1 MELEPLGLKNHYL
14 RIKRI
19 LIAILALNWAI
30 AFAKIIYGLFS
41 NCSSITADGFHSLSD
56 GASNIIGLVGIRL
69 AAQPT
74 DSDHPYGHRKYETL
88 YSLGIAFLLFIVA
101 FNLAKEGINRLH
113 GASLPRVDI
122 FSFAV
127 MFSTLAVNIAVARYE
142 YAKGKALQSDILVS
156 DSLHT
161 RADILTSLSVIAAL
175 VVIKIGYPL
184 IDPIITILISCFIA
198 YSGIRITKE
207 ASRVLCDSTII
218 TDPNEIVRI
227 VLAVRG
233 VKACHKIRTRGR
245 PDDIHIDLHVQVNPD
260 MHVDKAHKISYEIEE
275 AIKKGIPQANDVI
288 VHIEP
293 KEKIG

>member
-1 MELEPLGLKNHYL
+1 MEPPALKGHYR

-19 LIAILALNWAI
+19 LIAILVLNWAV
-30 AFAKIIYGLFS
+30 ALAKIIYGLSS

-56 GASNIIGLVGIRL
+56 GASNIIGLIGIRL

-88 YSLGIAFLLFIVA
+88 FSLGIAFLLFIVA
-101 FNLAKEGINRLH
+101 FSLAKEGISRLH
-113 GASLPRVDI
+113 GAVLPRVDI
-122 FSFAV
+122 FSFII
-127 MFSTLAVNIAVARYE
+127 MLSTLAVNIAVARYE
-142 YAKGKALQSDILVS
+142 YAKGKAMQSDILVS

-175 VVIKIGYPL
+175 VVIKMGYPL
-184 IDPIITILISCFIA
+184 IDPIVTIIISLFIT
-198 YSGIRITKE
+198 YSGFRIIKE

-227 VLAVRG
+227 VLGVKG

-245 PDDIHIDLHVQVNPD
+245 PDDIYIDLHVQVEPS
-260 MHVDKAHKISYEIEE
+260 MHVDRAHQISYEIEE
-275 AIKKGIPQANDVI
+275 AIKKGIPHASDVV

-293 KEKIG
+293 KEKRD